1 MSERESNGG
10 LTVAARLRP
19 HRRTP
24 PARAAHYVEQG
35 HWNNRR
41 LDDGIEAAGSSSPLS
56 IGLVD
61 NRRSLTWADLSRLV
75 SAGVSRLGEVGVS
88 AHDPVLLVAGNSV
101 EGVIAYHSL
110 LRAGAPAILLDR
122 RCGPADVRGAID
134 AVEPRMVIVPQRER
148 DRLQAE
154 FGALPVLMLEEFVD
168 GESATHSTGSEPDR
182 DEVAVVL
189 FTSGTTSRP
198 KGVTHSINTLTAG
211 ASNMALITETD
222 SKTTIFLVSP
232 LTSITGV
239 MQMHLAADQHAVLI
253 LEDSFDAQTS
263 LDRIVAH
270 KATLL
275 GGAPVIVEH
284 LVKSADARRDHRLP
298 LRTLALGGSMLPRP
312 LLQRLMD
319 EHGIKVAR
327 VYGSSEAPNATGS
340 LPADSAERRIDDD
353 GALMPGTEVRVGS
366 KGDSREGLLRGPAV
380 FLGYLDESDNGAA
393 FEDDWYRT
401 GDLVEVLDGRLT
413 VVGRLK
419 EVVNRNGIKISL
431 PEVDAALFGLPDLEE
446 WASFALPDA
455 TTGERLAVAVLPK
468 SGCTTSLDAIVAYL
482 RSVGTATRQLPE
494 QVVVWDEPLP
504 RTASGKIIRS
514 RLVMD
519 TPAKVSM
526 VVDRLR
532 SNELPSPPIP
542 TTTEG
547 KG

>member
-1 MSERESNGG
+1 VTERDSKGG
-10 LTVAARLRP
+10 RTVGARLTP
-19 HRRTP
+19 HRPILPERT
-24 PARAAHYVEQG
+24 AFYVEQG
-35 HWNNRR
+35 YWNDRG
-41 LDDGIEAAGSSSPLS
+41 LDDGIEAAARSRPFSVAL
-56 IGLVD
+56 ID
-61 NRRSLTWADLSRLV
+61 NRRSLTWSELSRTV
-75 SAGVSRLGEVGVS
+75 SAGMSRLRTTGVS
-88 AHDPVLLVAGNSV
+88 PSDPVLLIAGNSA
-101 EGVIAYHSL
+101 EGVIAYHGL
-110 LRAGAPAILLDR
+110 LRSGSPAILLDR
-122 RCGPADVRGAID
+122 RCGAADVRVAMD
-134 AVEPRMVIVPQRER
+134 AVDPSLVIVPQREH
-148 DRLQAE
+148 DRLKAE
-154 FGALPVLMLEEFVD
+154 LGTAPVLMLEEFVG
-168 GESATHSTGSEPDR
+168 GESTSGTHGMSEPDR

-198 KGVTHSINTLTAG
+198 KAVIHSINTLTAG
-211 ASNMALITETD
+211 ASNMALITEADVETV
-222 SKTTIFLVSP
+222 IFLVSP

-239 MQMHLAADQHAVLI
+239 MQMHLAADQHAVLV
-253 LEDSFDAQTS
+253 LEDSFDAQAS
-263 LDRIVAH
+263 LARMVEH
-270 KATLL
+270 KASFL

-284 LVKSADARRDHRLP
+284 LVKAADARGTSGLP

-366 KGDSREGLLRGPAV
+366 KDDTREGLLRGPAV
-380 FLGYLDESDNGAA
+380 FLGYLDESDNEAA

-455 TTGERLAVAVLPK
+455 TTGERLAVAVHPK
-468 SGCTTSLDAIVAYL
+468 SGCTTSLEAIVAYL

-504 RTASGKIIRS
+504 RTASGKVIRS

-526 VVDRLR
+526 VADRLR
-532 SNELPSPPIP
+532 SNEFPSPPIP
-542 TTTEG
+542 TTETD
-547 KG
+547 